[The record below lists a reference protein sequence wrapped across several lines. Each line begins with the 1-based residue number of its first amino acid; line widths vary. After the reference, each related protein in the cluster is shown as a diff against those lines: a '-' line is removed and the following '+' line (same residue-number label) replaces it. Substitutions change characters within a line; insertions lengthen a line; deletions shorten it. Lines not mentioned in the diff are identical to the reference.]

1 MNKEDF
7 PLVNPISKARLIQI
21 MKSAGLQAYM
31 FDPSLFSVECDGLQY
46 RMRIINDILYLES
59 VVLLTDVHI
68 QRLEKH
74 EIDEYQRWLKMR
86 SGCIENPF

>member
-1 MNKEDF
+1 MNKDNL
-7 PLVNPISKARLIQI
+7 PLVNSISKARLVQI

-59 VVLLTDVHI
+59 VVFLTEVHI
-68 QRLEKH
+68 QRLEQH
-74 EIDEYQRWLKMR
+74 EIGEYKRWLKMR

>member
-1 MNKEDF
+1 MNKENL
-7 PLVNPISKARLIQI
+7 PLVNPISKARLMQI
-21 MKSAGLQAYM
+21 IKSAGLQAYM

-74 EIDEYQRWLKMR
+74 EIDEYKRWLKMR
-86 SGCIENPF
+86 SSCIENPF